1 MTLLQ
6 RLPNILTASRILFAL
21 FFLLFIFSSLK
32 LASVI
37 ALAIFIV
44 ASLTDYY
51 DGKLARKLNV
61 TSKFGAFLDPLAD
74 KILIMGA
81 FISFVSLELI
91 PAWMVIIILARE
103 FMITGLRL
111 LAAGFGGTIPAS
123 RLAKHKTVS
132 QVIAV
137 YLVLISICLK
147 ELSLALAYIVYI
159 ETAMLAF
166 MYLTVLLTL
175 ASGLAYLY
183 NHKDVFGK
191 RKSDSLN

>member
-6 RLPNILTASRILFAL
+6 RLPNILTSSRIVLAAI
-21 FFLLFIFSSLK
+21 FFLSIFSSFK
-32 LASVI
+32 WASVV
-37 ALAIFIV
+37 ALAIFTA

-51 DGKLARKLNV
+51 DGKLARKLGV
-61 TSKFGAFLDPLAD
+61 VSKFGAFLDPLAD

-91 PAWMVIIILARE
+91 PAWMVIVILARE

-111 LAAGFGGTIPAS
+111 LAAGSSRRSIPAS

-137 YLVLISICLK
+137 YLILISISLRD
-147 ELSLALAYIVYI
+147 LSVTPQVYI
-159 ETAMLAF
+159 SYVEVLILGF
-166 MYLTVLLTL
+166 MYLTVFLTL
-175 ASGLAYLY
+175 VSGVLYIY
-183 NHKDVFGK
+183 NHRDVFSK
-191 RKSDSLN
+191 RSLN

>member
-6 RLPNILTASRILFAL
+6 RLPNILTMSRFVLAL
-21 FFLLFIFSSLK
+21 FFMLFLFSPLEG
-32 LASVI
+32 ASII
-37 ALAIFIV
+37 ALIIFIV
-44 ASLTDYY
+44 ASLTDYC

-61 TSKFGAFLDPLAD
+61 VSKFGAFLDPLAD
-74 KILIMGA
+74 KVLIMGA

-111 LAAGFGGTIPAS
+111 LAASFGRAIPAS
-123 RLAKHKTVS
+123 RLAKHKTLS

-137 YLVLISICLK
+137 YLILVSICLR
-147 ELSLALAYIVYI
+147 ELGLVSEYIGYLEV
-159 ETAMLAF
+159 AVLAF

-175 ASGLAYLY
+175 ASGLAYLC
-183 NHKDVFGK
+183 NHKDVFWQK
-191 RKSDSLN
+191 KS

>member
-6 RLPNILTASRILFAL
+6 RLPNILTSSRIVLAVI
-21 FFLLFIFSSLK
+21 FLLSIFSSFK
-32 LASVI
+32 WASVV
-37 ALAIFIV
+37 ALVIFTV

-51 DGKLARKLNV
+51 DGKLARKLGV
-61 TSKFGAFLDPLAD
+61 VSKFGAFLDPLAD

-91 PAWMVIIILARE
+91 PAWMVIVILARE

-111 LAAGFGGTIPAS
+111 LAAGSSRRSIPAS

-137 YLVLISICLK
+137 YLILISISLRD
-147 ELSLALAYIVYI
+147 LSVTPQIYISYVEVLI
-159 ETAMLAF
+159 LGF
-166 MYLTVLLTL
+166 MYLTVFLTL
-175 ASGLAYLY
+175 VSGVLYIY
-183 NHKDVFGK
+183 NHRDVFSK
-191 RKSDSLN
+191 RSLN

>member
-6 RLPNILTASRILFAL
+6 RLPNILTVSRILLAF
-21 FFLLFIFSSLK
+21 FFLLFIFSSFEW
-32 LASVI
+32 ASVI

-74 KILIMGA
+74 KILIMVA
-81 FISFVSLELI
+81 FISFVSLKLI
-91 PAWMVIIILARE
+91 PAWMVIVILARE

-111 LAAGFGGTIPAS
+111 LAAGLGKVIPAS
-123 RLAKHKTVS
+123 RLAKHKTLS

-137 YLVLISICLK
+137 YLILILICLK
-147 ELSLALAYIVYI
+147 ELSLASLYIVHVEAVI
-159 ETAMLAF
+159 LSF

-191 RKSDSLN
+191 RKINSSN